1 MWKITIDNDK
11 CTGCESCVDICPFE
25 VYEME
30 NEKSVA
36 VNIDECEGCMSCV
49 EACPEECIEVEEM

>member
-1 MWKITIDNDK
+1 MWKITIDNAK

-25 VYEME
+25 VYEIE
-30 NEKSVA
+30 DEKSVA

-49 EACPEECIEVEEM
+49 EACPEECLEVEEM